1 MLQVKRFSGVLNT
14 DDKNSDVLQG
24 QHISANNIRFTGGA
38 NGLTVENVKGNQYV
52 INSDLPA
59 GTNECIGAFFDGVKQ
74 RIIWF
79 NYNSN
84 GDNGIYAYYI
94 QTEVVTPV
102 FICGTDSAI
111 DILTF
116 SLDYPVHSAA
126 IVYRSE
132 GDGDLIYWTDG
143 NNPPRYLN
151 LDTVADLAPFTE
163 TMINAAKNA
172 PLTPPGMSYM
182 DDVDVEV
189 NNLRKKL
196 VRACYR
202 WGYKN
207 GEKSTY
213 SPISKVPLPDSG
225 YDPNVSNDPT
235 LNNNIAI
242 TVYGGGDDYEYVEIA
257 CQFNIND
264 TWGDFFTVDKLGRDD
279 YNILPDAAY
288 TYYFYNDGVY
298 SNVVTEET
306 DLYFSWLP
314 NKANTLEALNGNV
327 IIYGGTTDGY
337 NQLTRD
343 EVDVTV
349 TAALT
354 NPNIPTISFNY
365 SGLHEITVIIGPVIQ
380 VGATYSVYFVYS
392 SGAPGDAS
400 PKNVNYTTLIGD
412 TQSDIAAAL
421 ISLINGDNIS
431 ATSLGGGVIRII
443 TSTGSGSIS
452 GVVVGV
458 SVSGSEVAAPS
469 WKWSCPGRLGLV
481 YFDERG
487 KTNGV
492 ISYVSDDA
500 LDTTDFAFNTPGFGT
515 SSGIQQVPAVS
526 ATINHAPPDYA
537 VAYQWVRANLLPTK
551 FLYWVTNDYQSDAD
565 FLYFCIQ
572 NLYYTKS
579 AISGFLPSY
588 EFKEGD
594 RVRVIASYSAGSFN
608 VYNIQMDMEILGV
621 IDRTMN
627 SPASD
632 GSFLKVAKPSTV
644 PSTPLTAKMLIEI
657 YTPKERVSDESQVF
671 YEWGEKYDI
680 YDFADTN
687 TLTYSLL
694 SGTFQVGETVTQSF
708 GGLGIG
714 VVTAVSPTQLEVTV
728 SSGTFG
734 GGYTITGGTSGATG
748 VITNVDEGTPIRY
761 HRGQVNDQTDSQPAT
776 FQWFD
781 GDVYYKN
788 RGWYE
793 DVDGTT
799 VSEEYIMDANYSDY
813 FNSAVNSNGRGW
825 PIDYGAKQDYN
836 SVMVRWGG
844 KYQPGTNINQ
854 LNIFRPLDYDEVDRS
869 KGDIRR
875 FKVRD
880 RIMRVFQDRGVGQYG
895 IYSRFIQNNDGNNTL
910 VTTNEIITSNNIQYY
925 QGVFGLCG
933 YPTNLSSTVNADYF
947 VDVVTGRAIRLSGDG
962 LTDLGLIYKGQYY
975 LSRLATPYNK
985 ELTRTNGSVAKILG
999 FYDTYDNDAHFILQA
1014 GSSGSTTVSDNHF
1027 SFNESRNGFNSFY
1040 DYHPEWAICA
1050 NDVIFTW
1057 KEGGLWSHDSDTH
1070 CNFYGT
1076 QYGAEIGVVFNDN
1089 LLQKKS
1095 WNAISELASGTWVC
1109 PLIYSN
1115 TNTYGTQRQ
1124 ETNLVEAEFQV
1135 LEGMPSAAI
1144 KRDVKS
1150 PGGKWNGD
1158 FMKGN
1163 WLAVTFSKENAQ
1175 NLITLGELSMRATDS
1190 PRTDR

>member
-24 QHISANNIRFTGGA
+24 QHISAKNIRFTGGA

-102 FICGTDSAI
+102 FICGTDSAT

-163 TMINAAKNA
+163 TMVNAAKECPLQTLTVQYTDNA
-172 PLTPPGMSYM
+172 ALN
-182 DDVDVEV
+182 V
-189 NNLRKKL
+189 NNLNKKL
-196 VRACYR
+196 FRFAYR
-202 WGYKN
+202 FLYAN
-207 GEKSTY
+207 LEKSTF
-213 SPISKVPLPDSG
+213 SPLSEVPLPVDG
-225 YDPNVSNDPT
+225 YVESVINDPT
-235 LNNNIAI
+235 KNNTISISGVARLA
-242 TVYGGGDDYEYVEIA
+242 D
-257 CQFNIND
+257 NINV
-264 TWGDFFTVDKLGRDD
+264 GDITGVQIIGQESLGNVWSDYFIITEIPSSDFSVGTFTYSFTNDSV
-279 YNILPDAAY
+279 Y
-288 TYYFYNDGVY
+288 TGVPTDE
-298 SNVVTEET
+298 S
-306 DLYFSWLP
+306 DLYFSYLP
-314 NKANTLEALNGNV
+314 DKANTLELLNGNV
-327 IIYGGTTDGY
+327 LVYGGLTDGY
-337 NQLTRD
+337 DNLLQS
-343 EVDVTV
+343 EVDVVMFTGLGEGSS
-349 TAALT
+349 AL
-354 NPNIPTISFNY
+354 
-365 SGLHEITVIIGPVIQ
+365 
-380 VGATYSVYFVYS
+380 
-392 SGAPGDAS
+392 
-400 PKNVNYTTLIGD
+400 
-412 TQSDIAAAL
+412 
-421 ISLINGDNIS
+421 
-431 ATSLGGGVIRII
+431 
-443 TSTGSGSIS
+443 
-452 GVVVGV
+452 
-458 SVSGSEVAAPS
+458 SVSGHIINTQEILGIVGGDTTEDTEITIRFRYDNGSIFTVEASYIALGGDIGTTVAAFVAEINVQIAALGLGSEVTATQVGVDGSTFTITTSNVAGSFPTGYLEFSNESPS
-469 WKWSCPGRLGLV
+469 GLPYENSVPKYSSQYRYGIV
-481 YFDERG
+481 YFDEHG

-492 ISYVSDDA
+492 VSFLNQSSVENNFSVNTLDFPSMSAPPANQYTPYVMAS
-500 LDTTDFAFNTPGFGT
+500 
-515 SSGIQQVPAVS
+515 
-526 ATINHAPPDYA
+526 INHLPPSWA
-537 VAYQWVRANLLPTK
+537 KRFQWVRTPNQTTASYLQ
-551 FLYWVTNDYQSDAD
+551 WITNDYQEDTEYM
-565 FLYFCIQ
+565 YFCIE
-572 NLYYTKS
+572 NLTYLKTENT
-579 AISGFLPSY
+579 GFIPGY
-588 EFKEGD
+588 EFASGD
-594 RVRVIASYSAGSFN
+594 RIRVLGEYNSGTGARTGGASYLN
-608 VYNIQMDMEILGV
+608 DYEILGTV
-621 IDRTMN
+621 TRTMS

-632 GSFLKVAKPSTV
+632 GIFIKVKKPTLSPGYGNNLFIELYTPLQRV
-644 PSTPLTAKMLIEI
+644 NDDQQLFFEFGETFEINENDPSTP
-657 YTPKERVSDESQVF
+657 
-671 YEWGEKYDI
+671 
-680 YDFADTN
+680 
-687 TLTYSLL
+687 
-694 SGTFQVGETVTQSF
+694 TV
-708 GGLGIG
+708 
-714 VVTAVSPTQLEVTV
+714 
-728 SSGTFG
+728 
-734 GGYTITGGTSGATG
+734 
-748 VITNVDEGTPIRY
+748 RY
-761 HRGQVNDQTDSQPAT
+761 HGGNILEQMADRPAT
-776 FQWFD
+776 FIFYS
-781 GDVYYKN
+781 GDSYFKPRIFYLN
-788 RGWYE
+788 
-793 DVDGTT
+793 VDDTATKT
-799 VSEEYIMDANYSDY
+799 VTMMDLNYSDY
-813 FNSAVNSNGRGW
+813 FQSKVNSNGRGW
-825 PIDYGAKQDYN
+825 IIDENAATQYN
-836 SVMVRWGG
+836 NVLVRWGG
-844 KYQPGTNINQ
+844 KYQSGTNINQ
-854 LNIFRPLDYDEVDRS
+854 LSTFRPLDYDEVDRS

-895 IYSRFIQNNDGNNTL
+895 IYSKFIQNNDGNNTL

-947 VDVVTGRAIRLSGDG
+947 IDVVTGRAIRLSGDG

-1050 NDVIFTW
+1050 NDVVFTW
-1057 KEGGLWSHDSDTH
+1057 KEGGLWSHDSDTY

-1124 ETNLVEAEFQV
+1124 ETNLVEAEFLV